1 MQLKSAYATITTM
14 NGELKLYEAAY
25 LISPAKSEE
34 EARGF
39 QDAVKNFLLNLGGLI
54 EENGS
59 VLKRR
64 LYYPIKK
71 VREAYFAHF
80 KFLAEPEK
88 LSELRKKLEEK
99 DVLRYL
105 LVETKRIP
113 QRIFKPHVF
122 KAMPTEQVSPEA
134 KIEPK
139 IAEPAAN
146 IEEID
151 KKLEEILGPTNN

>member
-1 MQLKSAYATITTM
+1 MEKD
-14 NGELKLYEAAY
+14 LKLYEASY

-39 QDAVKNFLLNLGGLI
+39 HDALKNYLPDLGGLI
-54 EENGS
+54 EENGA

-71 VREAYFAHF
+71 MREAYFAHF
-80 KFLAEPEK
+80 KFMVEPEK
-88 LSELRKKLEEK
+88 LVELRKKLDAK

-105 LVETKRIP
+105 LVETRRVP
-113 QRIFKPHVF
+113 QRVFRPRVF
-122 KAMPTEQVSPEA
+122 KSVMIEGAPIN
-134 KIEPK
+134 KIDNKAETKP
-139 IAEPAAN
+139 IEPAAN

-151 KKLEEILGPTNN
+151 KRLEEILGK